1 MRSTRW
7 FWFTLV
13 MLAMLAVFA
22 CGNESDNYYNNYG
35 NEYSNDYSSDYN
47 NNTGSDE
54 AVAEEEYEDY
64 TMSPEDCYEDEE
76 YDPVDE
82 MCYPIYECEGD
93 ECEAIDEA
101 FYTLVDDLLGEY
113 LSGDEDVEEEGV
125 TTSEAAIITYEV
137 QGNKIINP
145 EPGAVTADL
154 RAYQDDAAA
163 HERVWVLFANLIP
176 ANQRNYIS
184 KFALYTDGPDEVLA
198 YVEPDPDDPSRWV
211 LSIDIVDAQNAD
223 ELIYTLVHE
232 YAHILTLNET
242 QVAFDNEIFTEPDD
256 ETLYEEAEASCPN
269 YFPGEGCS
277 LNDSYINVFF
287 DTFWTDIYD
296 EWLESDSESDE
307 FYLNHEDEFVTDY
320 AATNPAEDIAE
331 SFMSFVLEPKPAGDT
346 IAEEKV
352 LFFYEYP
359 ELVELRAEIIGRAYA
374 RLRR

>member
-145 EPGAVTADL
+145 EPGAVTVDL
-154 RAYQDDAAA
+154 RAYQDDAARA
-163 HERVWVLFANLIP
+163 RTSLGLIRQPYPGRP
-176 ANQRNYIS
+176 A
-184 KFALYTDGPDEVLA
+184 
-198 YVEPDPDDPSRWV
+198 
-211 LSIDIVDAQNAD
+211 
-223 ELIYTLVHE
+223 
-232 YAHILTLNET
+232 
-242 QVAFDNEIFTEPDD
+242 
-256 ETLYEEAEASCPN
+256 
-269 YFPGEGCS
+269 
-277 LNDSYINVFF
+277 
-287 DTFWTDIYD
+287 
-296 EWLESDSESDE
+296 
-307 FYLNHEDEFVTDY
+307 
-320 AATNPAEDIAE
+320 
-331 SFMSFVLEPKPAGDT
+331 
-346 IAEEKV
+346 
-352 LFFYEYP
+352 
-359 ELVELRAEIIGRAYA
+359 
-374 RLRR
+374 